1 MTDKEN
7 SILSFTLFC
16 VRNFRNAISCIFV
29 VCFLIIV
36 VGNGII
42 HAQIQNIHAN
52 YHVDAVIVLGYKLEK
67 DPIRPTQALK
77 NRLDIAYQ
85 YWLEEPDVPIIV
97 SGAKTQGFEKS
108 EAEVMREYLMM
119 LGIPSESIVV
129 EEKSTRTAQQF
140 VNSMALMNIDS
151 ALIITNDFHLPRSI
165 MLAFRSGIEDV
176 SGLAAQTPTDT
187 HSLLTAYIR
196 EPFALLNSWLF
207 DHP

>member
-1 MTDKEN
+1 MTDKVN
-7 SILSFTLFC
+7 PILSFTLFC
-16 VRNFRNAISCIFV
+16 IRNFRHTISVIFV
-29 VCFLIIV
+29 ACFLIVI
-36 VGNGII
+36 VGNTII
-42 HAQIQNIHAN
+42 HAQVQNIHAN
-52 YHVDAVIVLGYKLEK
+52 YQVDAVIVLGYKLEK

-85 YWLEEPDVPIIV
+85 YWLEEPEVPIIV

-119 LGIPSESIVV
+119 LGIPSENILV
-129 EEKSTRTAQQF
+129 EDQSTRTAQQF
-140 VNSMALMNIDS
+140 VNSMKLINIDS
-151 ALIITNDFHLPRSI
+151 VVIITNDFHLPRSM
-165 MLAFRSGIEDV
+165 MLALRSGIEDV

-196 EPFALLNSWLF
+196 EPFAFLNSWLF